1 MFKNYFKIAIRNLWN
16 NKVFSAINILGLAI
30 GLAICLLI
38 TLFVRDELSYD
49 KYNEKAD
56 RIYRVNADFL
66 VNGSGFK
73 ERLSP
78 AQLGATLVN
87 DYPQVES
94 TVRIQPNG
102 GLGGMLVRKG
112 EQTLVERNTIWA
124 DSTLFNVFT
133 LPMIVGNPKTAL
145 TLANTMVI
153 SESMAR
159 KYFNSTD
166 VIGKTLLTD
175 NSNTYTISGV
185 IKDMPANSH
194 LHMDFIKAMAGN
206 NDSRDDH
213 WMADNF
219 TTYILAKKGTDETML
234 NTYLKQV
241 TKKYMESP
249 LMKMV
254 GSSISDLEKKG
265 GHFGYNVIPLT
276 KIHLYSTLTSEL
288 EPSGNIQYV
297 YSFIVIAII
306 ILLIACVNF
315 MNLSTARSAG
325 RSKEVGVRKVLGSQ
339 RSNLISQFLVESVLT
354 SFIALFLAILI
365 AIILLPFLNEL
376 AGKQLLLNV
385 FAANWTLTILVLTA
399 IVVGLLAGSYPA
411 FFLSS
416 FEPVKVLKGR
426 IATGFKGGWLRNSL
440 VVFQFATAVI
450 LIVGTLVIYSQ
461 LNYIRNKKLGYKRE
475 QVLVLGNTASLWIHA
490 QTFKNEISHIPG
502 VEAVT
507 MAGSMPTTT
516 DISTGIYSKDAA
528 QSEGQ
533 VMGITEYNID
543 VDYIP
548 TLGME
553 MAKGRNFSPQLP
565 TDSQT
570 VIINETAARLLGFTK
585 DPLNKV
591 LYNQSVAMNVIGV
604 VKDFNTGS
612 LKSKIPPLV
621 FKLREDRNSMALRL
635 TADKIS
641 SVIPQLEKAFHSMDK
656 MAGQPFIYFFL
667 DDDFNRLYNAEQ
679 RTGKLF
685 LSFAFF
691 AILIACLGLFG
702 LVTYAAEQRT
712 KEIGIRKVLGSSITG
727 IVTLLSKDFLKLVV
741 IALVIGSPLAWFIMN
756 RWLQDFAYRV
766 NISWWVFAMAAFF
779 AIAITL
785 ITVSFQTIKAALA
798 NPVRSLKSE

>member
-1 MFKNYFKIAIRNLWN
+1 MFKNYFKIAVRNLWN
-16 NKVFSAINILGLAI
+16 NKIFSAINILGLAI

-38 TLFVRDELSYD
+38 ALFVTDELGYD

-56 RIYRVNADFL
+56 RIYRVNADFV
-66 VNGSGFK
+66 VNGGAFK
-73 ERLSP
+73 ERVSP
-78 AQLGATLVN
+78 AQLGTTLVN
-87 DYPQVES
+87 DYPQVENA
-94 TVRIQPNG
+94 VRMIDFG
-102 GLGGMLVRKG
+102 DMLVKKG
-112 EQTLVERNTIWA
+112 EQTLVEHNAAFA
-124 DSTLFNVFT
+124 DSTLFDVFT
-133 LPMIVGNPKTAL
+133 LPLINGNPKTAL

-153 SESMAR
+153 SESMAK
-159 KYFNSTD
+159 KYFNTTD
-166 VIGKTLLTD
+166 VLGKTLLVD
-175 NSNTYTISGV
+175 NTNTYTISGV
-185 IKDMPANSH
+185 MKDMPANSH
-194 LHMDFIKAMAGN
+194 IHLNFIKAMAGN
-206 NDSRDDH
+206 DESRDDH
-213 WMADNF
+213 WMSDDF
-219 TTYILAKKGTDETML
+219 TTYILAKPGTDEAML

-241 TKKYMESP
+241 TKKYMESS
-249 LMKMV
+249 LMKMT
-254 GSSISDLEKKG
+254 GSSISDIEKKG
-265 GHFGYNVIPLT
+265 GHFGYKVIPVT
-276 KIHLYSTLTSEL
+276 KIHLFSTLTSEI

-354 SFIALFLAILI
+354 SFIALVLAILMS
-365 AIILLPFLNEL
+365 AILLPFLNEL
-376 AGKQLLLNV
+376 AGKKLVLDI
-385 FAANWTLTILVLTA
+385 FAANWVLVSLMLTA

-416 FEPVKVLKGR
+416 FEPVKVLKGK

-475 QVLVLGNTASLWIHA
+475 QVLVLENTASLWVHA
-490 QTFKNEISHIPG
+490 KTFKEEISHIPG

-516 DISTGIYSKDAA
+516 SFSTGIFSKDAA
-528 QSEGQ
+528 RSEGQ
-533 VMGITEYNID
+533 VLGLTEWNVD
-543 VDYIP
+543 ADYIP

-553 MAKGRNFSPQLP
+553 LVQGRNFSPKLP

-591 LYNQSVAMNVIGV
+591 LYYGGSALNVIGV
-604 VKDFNTGS
+604 VKDFNAGS
-612 LKSKIPPLV
+612 LRNKIPPVV
-621 FKLREDRNSMALRL
+621 FKLSEARDRMALRI

-641 SVIPQLEKAFHSMDK
+641 SVIPQIEKAYHGMDK

-727 IVTLLSKDFLKLVV
+727 IVTLLSKDFLKLVA
-741 IALVIGSPLAWFIMN
+741 IALIIGSPLAWFIMN
-756 RWLQDFAYRV
+756 RWLEDFAYRI

>member
-1 MFKNYFKIAIRNLWN
+1 MFKNYFKIAVRNLWN

-38 TLFVRDELSYD
+38 ALFVTDELGYD

-66 VNGSGFK
+66 VNGSTFK

-87 DYPQVES
+87 DYPQIENS
-94 TVRIQPNG
+94 VRMIDFG
-102 GLGGMLVRKG
+102 DMLIKKG
-112 EQTLVERNTIWA
+112 EQTLVEHNTAFA
-124 DSTLFNVFT
+124 DSSLFDVFT
-133 LPMIVGNPKTAL
+133 LSLITGNPKTAL

-153 SESMAR
+153 SESMAK
-159 KYFNSTD
+159 KYFNTTD
-166 VIGKTLLTD
+166 ALGKTLLVD
-175 NSNTYTISGV
+175 NINTYTISGV
-185 IKDMPANSH
+185 MKDMPANSH
-194 LHMDFIKAMAGN
+194 IHLNFIRAMAGN
-206 NDSRDDH
+206 NESRDDH
-213 WMADNF
+213 WMSDNF
-219 TTYILAKKGTDETML
+219 TTYILVKPGTDEAML

-241 TKKYMESP
+241 TKKYMEP
-249 LMKMV
+249 ALMKMT
-254 GSSISDLEKKG
+254 GSSISDIEKKG
-265 GHFGYNVIPLT
+265 GHFGYNVIPVT
-276 KIHLYSTLTSEL
+276 KIHLFSTLTSEI

-354 SFIALFLAILI
+354 SFIALVLAILM
-365 AIILLPFLNEL
+365 AAVLLPFLNEL
-376 AGKQLLLNV
+376 SGKQLMLDI
-385 FAANWTLTILVLTA
+385 FAANRMLVSLVLTA

-416 FEPVKVLKGR
+416 FEPVKVLKGK

-475 QVLVLGNTASLWIHA
+475 QVLVLGNTASLWTHA
-490 QTFKNEISHIPG
+490 QTFKEEILHIPG

-507 MAGSMPTTT
+507 MAGSMPTST
-516 DISTGIYSKDAA
+516 SLNTGIFSKDAA
-528 QSEGQ
+528 ASEGQ
-533 VMGITEYNID
+533 VLGLTQWSVD
-543 VDYIP
+543 ADYIP

-553 MAKGRNFSPQLP
+553 MAKGRNFSPKLS

-591 LYNQSVAMNVIGV
+591 LYNGGNPFNVIGV
-604 VKDFNTGS
+604 VKDFNAGS
-612 LKSKIPPLV
+612 LRSKIPPVV
-621 FKLREDRNSMALRL
+621 FQLTETRDRMALRI

-641 SVIPQLEKAFHSMDK
+641 SVIPQIEKAYHGMDK

-727 IVTLLSKDFLKLVV
+727 IVTLLSKDFLKLVG
-741 IALVIGSPLAWFIMN
+741 IALIIGSPLAWFIMN
-756 RWLQDFAYRV
+756 RWLEDFAYRI
-766 NISWWVFAMAAFF
+766 NISWWVFAMAACC

>member
-1 MFKNYFKIAIRNLWN
+1 MFKNYFKIAFRNLWN

-38 TLFVRDELSYD
+38 TLFVTDELSYD

-66 VNGSGFK
+66 VNGSVFK
-73 ERLSP
+73 ERTVP

-87 DYPQVES
+87 DYPQVENS
-94 TVRIQPNG
+94 VRIIG
-102 GLGGMLVRKG
+102 HGEMLVKKG
-112 EQTLVERNTIWA
+112 EQTVVEHNAAFA
-124 DSTLFNVFT
+124 DSTLFDVFT
-133 LPMIVGNPKTAL
+133 LPLIAGSPKTAL
-145 TLANTMVI
+145 TMANSMVI
-153 SESMAR
+153 SESMAK

-166 VIGKTLLTD
+166 VLGKTLLVD
-175 NSNTYTISGV
+175 NTTTYTISGV
-185 IKDMPANSH
+185 MKDMPAGSH
-194 LHMDFIKAMAGN
+194 IHLNFIKAMAGEPR
-206 NDSRDDH
+206 SRDDN
-213 WMADNF
+213 WMSDNF
-219 TTYILAKKGTDETML
+219 TTYILAKPGTDEAML

-241 TKKYMESP
+241 TQKYMEPS
-249 LMKMV
+249 LMKLV
-254 GSSISDLEKKG
+254 GSSISDIEKKG
-265 GHFGYNVIPLT
+265 GHFGYNVIPIT
-276 KIHLYSTLTSEL
+276 KIHLFSTLTSEI

-339 RSNLISQFLVESVLT
+339 RSNLISQFLVESVLM
-354 SFIALFLAILI
+354 SFIALVLAIII
-365 AIILLPFLNEL
+365 ASFLLPFLNQL
-376 AGKQLLLNV
+376 SGKQLMLNI
-385 FAANWTLTILVLTA
+385 FAANWMLASLILTA
-399 IVVGLLAGSYPA
+399 VVVGLLAGIYPA

-426 IATGFKGGWLRNSL
+426 IAAGFKGGWLRNSL
-440 VVFQFATAVI
+440 VVFQFATAII

-461 LNYIRNKKLGYKRE
+461 LSYIRNKKLGYKRE
-475 QVLVLGNTASLWIHA
+475 QVLVLGNTESLWIHA
-490 QTFKNEISHIPG
+490 QTFKNEISRIPG
-502 VEAVT
+502 VESVT
-507 MAGSMPTTT
+507 MTGTLPTATNLN
-516 DISTGIYSKDAA
+516 TGIYSKDAA
-528 QSEGQ
+528 RSDGQ
-533 VMGITEYNID
+533 VLGLTEWYVD
-543 VDYIP
+543 ADYIP

-553 MAKGRNFSPQLP
+553 MAQGRNFSSKMP

-570 VIINETAARLLGFTK
+570 IIINETAARLLGFTK

-591 LYNQSVAMNVIGV
+591 LYSSGVAMNVIGV
-604 VKDFNTGS
+604 VKDFNAGS
-612 LKSKIPPLV
+612 LRNKIPPVV
-621 FKLREDRNSMALRL
+621 FKLTEERANMAVKI

-641 SVIPQLEKAFHSMDK
+641 SVIPQIERTYHGMDK
-656 MAGQPFIYFFL
+656 MAGQPFLYSFL
-667 DDDFNRLYNAEQ
+667 DDNFNRLYNAEQ

-727 IVTLLSKDFLKLVV
+727 IVALLSRDFLKLVG
-741 IALVIGSPLAWFIMN
+741 IALIIGSPLAWFIMN
-756 RWLQDFAYRV
+756 HWLENFAYRI
-766 NISWWVFAMAAFF
+766 NISWWVFAVAAFF

-798 NPVRSLKSE
+798 NPIRSLKSE